1 MGRNKKTES
10 EKKASG
16 NPGGRKIKPETTIDL
31 VSDATPPQGMDEKQK
46 KYWNEYAPL
55 MIKAGLLTQLNR
67 SDLRRLCSFEVA
79 LDSVLEFLADSVS
92 SMVQEKK
99 NYHGDVVDL
108 VESTYSKIARNY
120 AATIRTLKAD
130 LKLRTDKMPGTFKPN
145 DKPKDNAFSEF

>member
-1 MGRNKKTES
+1 MARNKKPES
-10 EKKASG
+10 EKRASG
-16 NPGGRKIKPETTIDL
+16 NPGKRKIAPEPEVDII
-31 VSDATPPQGMDEKQK
+31 VDATPPDGMDEKQTQ
-46 KYWNEYAPL
+46 YWNEYAPL
-55 MIKAGLLTQLNR
+55 MIQAGLLTQLNR

-79 LDSVLEFLADSVS
+79 LDSVLEFLAQSVT

-130 LKLRTDKMPGTFKPN
+130 LKLRTDKMPGTFKPKA
-145 DKPKDNAFSEF
+145 KPKDNAFSEF